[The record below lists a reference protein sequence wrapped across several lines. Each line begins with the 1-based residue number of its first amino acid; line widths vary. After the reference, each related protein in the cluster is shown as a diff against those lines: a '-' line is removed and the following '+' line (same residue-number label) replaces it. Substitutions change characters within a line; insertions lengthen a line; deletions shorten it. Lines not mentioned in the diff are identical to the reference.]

1 MVTHFFLLTNEFFR
15 IFFKHIFLYRVHIF
29 ASLINNAL
37 FLDGQFSVVPRTRQF
52 YVMPR
57 TGLNNPHYSERFW
70 VS

>member
-1 MVTHFFLLTNEFFR
+1 MYSKLGAVFSSTMMPQTGQL
-15 IFFKHIFLYRVHIF
+15 VIF
-29 ASLINNAL
+29 ASLINIAL